1 MEDDDD
7 VGVDVGVD
15 VEAEFSVT
23 AAAVVVVG
31 DDCNGADVSLSLQ
44 SLSFQLSGSK
54 FILFNIVVYLSTY
67 ASARDFTNIHTQTHR
82 QTHTNRQVP
91 TFTHA
96 LSRRIR
102 DNFHRKFLCRR
113 HSCQC
118 ETRLNIRAAKKQ

>member
-7 VGVDVGVD
+7 DD

-23 AAAVVVVG
+23 AAVVVVVG

-67 ASARDFTNIHTQTHR
+67 ASARDFTNIHTQTH
-82 QTHTNRQVP
+82 TDRQVP

-102 DNFHRKFLCRR
+102 DNFHRRFLCRR
-113 HSCQC
+113 HSC
-118 ETRLNIRAAKKQ
+118 

>member
-1 MEDDDD
+1 MDDDD
-7 VGVDVGVD
+7 DD

-23 AAAVVVVG
+23 AAAAAAAAVVVVVVG

-44 SLSFQLSGSK
+44 SLSLQLSGSK

-67 ASARDFTNIHTQTHR
+67 ASARDFTNKHTQTDTHR
-82 QTHTNRQVP
+82 QIGTDRQVP

-113 HSCQC
+113 HSC
-118 ETRLNIRAAKKQ
+118 